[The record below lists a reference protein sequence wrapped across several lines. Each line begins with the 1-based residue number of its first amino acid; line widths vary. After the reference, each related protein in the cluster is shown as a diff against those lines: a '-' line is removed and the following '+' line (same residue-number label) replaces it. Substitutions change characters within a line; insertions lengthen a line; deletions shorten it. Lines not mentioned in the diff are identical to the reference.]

1 MPTVWVESGIQELS
15 SLQRRHLNWCPDVV
29 FWFWS
34 VSCFEALQ
42 IPGGSSLTTQSL
54 EMWILTLLQNATM
67 LKGRVLQIIIVKDAA
82 PCIISSKCIE
92 DNVPSYNSFF
102 FFLITSKCHFP
113 LFWYFFF
120 DFALLRCSFLDRNLI
135 AVLCWGVPFNFK
147 VEANV
152 WFSNSFSLEKVL
164 SGFLLA
170 VGNGT
175 RLLVL
180 HVSTLRQSFSY
191 CSGPFWSNHLLHS
204 PHLPPST
211 IGHHFR
217 KIEPGKSL
225 LVVLAALKP
234 PILCSV
240 LWQESYIWL
249 ASAMEL
255 VLIHLW
261 RKEFRTTFFTV
272 IRKEKW
278 LESDTSLEVNDLM
291 TFFRDKKWEYYQ

>member
-34 VSCFEALQ
+34 VSCSEALQ

-175 RLLVL
+175 RLLCTSRINTETKFFIL
-180 HVSTLRQSFSY
+180 QRTILIKPFTSLSPSSTKHDRPSFQKN
-191 CSGPFWSNHLLHS
+191 W
-204 PHLPPST
+204 T
-211 IGHHFR
+211 W
-217 KIEPGKSL
+217 KEPGCSTCSPQATHPMQCSL
-225 LVVLAALKP
+225 TGVVHLTCQCHGAGPYSPLKKG
-234 PILCSV
+234 V
-240 LWQESYIWL
+240 
-249 ASAMEL
+249 
-255 VLIHLW
+255 
-261 RKEFRTTFFTV
+261 
-272 IRKEKW
+272 
-278 LESDTSLEVNDLM
+278 
-291 TFFRDKKWEYYQ
+291 